1 MIEIKNLE
9 KSFKGNKI
17 LENISF
23 TLKEGEILTLLGP
36 SGAGK
41 TTILRILNG
50 LETCDFGDITLDSL
64 KICENGIYKDSK
76 AQKEIHKKIG
86 LVFQTFNLFPH
97 MNILENLIL
106 APMHTLNLSLEEATK
121 KALQILSRLSLEDKA
136 RSYPCELS
144 GGQKQR
150 VAISRALMLNP
161 KYICFDEPTSSL
173 DSSLTKDVSNIIK
186 SLAKEN
192 IGVLIITHD
201 MEFAKEVIKSYKN
214 VGVEAK
220 EVIIGGGSDANFFA
234 EEGFN
239 SLIVGV
245 GMEKVHTKEEY
256 IVLED
261 LENTTRALIDY
272 LKLD

>member
-50 LETCDFGDITLDSL
+50 LETCNFGDITLDSL

-76 AQKEIHKKIG
+76 AQKETHKKIG

-121 KALQILSRLSLEDKA
+121 KALQILSKLSLEDKA
-136 RSYPCELS
+136 KSYPCELS

-161 KYICFDEPTSSL
+161 KYICFDEPTSAL
-173 DSSLTKDVSNIIK
+173 DPSLTKDVSNIIK

-201 MEFAKEVIKSYKN
+201 MEFAKEVSSRIIKLDSGK
-214 VGVEAK
+214 
-220 EVIIGGGSDANFFA
+220 I
-234 EEGFN
+234 
-239 SLIVGV
+239 
-245 GMEKVHTKEEY
+245 
-256 IVLED
+256 LED
-261 LENTTRALIDY
+261 IPSKEFWI
-272 LKLD
+272 